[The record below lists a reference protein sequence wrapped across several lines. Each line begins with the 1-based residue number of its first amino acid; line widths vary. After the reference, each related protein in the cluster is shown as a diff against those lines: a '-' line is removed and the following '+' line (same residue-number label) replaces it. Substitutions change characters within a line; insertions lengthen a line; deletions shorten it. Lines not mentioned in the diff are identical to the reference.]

1 MTFKITDLKKQSF
14 NGVIEKTIDFDNDGQ
29 QLQMTLQIKQ
39 DDEFNAAFTKVGTLL
54 NEQKAINKNS
64 LKRGN
69 ISIDGNEA
77 LLFVI
82 GEYCIK
88 DWNVQTDD
96 GVLPINGDNL
106 LLLLNNGFEQ
116 SVLIELMTLLVNT
129 FAELMNEFSQKVGDI
144 QKKPSANTNGKNKK

>member
-1 MTFKITDLKKQSF
+1 MTFRLDILKKPTF
-14 NGVIEKTIDFDNDGQ
+14 DGTLEKPLEFDNAGQ
-29 QLQMTLQIKQ
+29 QLQITLQIKQ
-39 DDEFNAAFTKVGTLL
+39 DDEFNSAFAKVGTLL
-54 NEQKAINKNS
+54 NEQKSINKNG

-69 ISIDGNEA
+69 VAIDGNEA

-96 GVLPINGDNL
+96 GILPINGDNL

-116 SVLIELMTLLVNT
+116 PVLIELITLLINT

>member
-14 NGVIEKTIDFDNDGQ
+14 DFVIEKTIDFDNNGQ

-39 DDEFNAAFTKVGTLL
+39 DDEFNAAFTKVNTLL
-54 NEQKAINKNS
+54 NGQKAISKNS
-64 LKRGN
+64 LKRG
-69 ISIDGNEA
+69 SVGIDGSEA

-106 LLLLNNGFEQ
+106 LLLLNSGFEQ

-129 FAELMNEFSQKVGDI
+129 FAQLMNEFSQKVGDI